1 MLRTSHLLD
10 NLVIVMNKIS
20 NKNTRDFKRFI
31 FGVISV
37 ILMIFF
43 VLIFHFSTKYQPIDV
58 DAARN
63 TITGTYSIIIEEDF
77 KSFKSKDIPVL
88 VKDDKSIIQLG
99 NLNKLPKGTKP
110 GDKIKITGVYN
121 KKAVLNIRSS
131 TLTSVSKS
139 RTSNLSQINVRILPV
154 NLRYNNTNAFTKEQ
168 MQNVLNGNNNPISA
182 DRFMQKV
189 SKGRFKLG
197 EVKVEDWYKIDTKDI
212 PTNDVCTVYD
222 INTIINHLDEQY
234 NADVYNKNYQSL
246 IFIIDAEC
254 YTGGRA
260 VSRFETGQGYIYL
273 STQAFKEGVVVHEM
287 GHNLDIHHANSYDCA
302 TEAYDKPSNCASKEY
317 GNPFSVM
324 GLDVY
329 DNLFREFNGAERI
342 RAGWLNA
349 SEITKVTK
357 SGKYTIYPLSENT
370 TQPKVLEILKN
381 DIQDD
386 ERYYLDFRTPNAP
399 FDTIDSDL
407 YDGGNVT
414 GVGIQ
419 TIFTQTNN
427 PESAFRFYLRH
438 SQIIDN
444 TPQSFTGY
452 NEYYKD
458 FLDGR
463 LTKVGHEYYDKING
477 IKIKVVSIDNQK
489 VDLQIDFS
497 TSIPQTSNLI
507 TFRAKSSSE
516 DVKAHLWLRD
526 PSTGKYNIVK
536 DYNKTNSSFSTYS
549 FTENSGRVIKPEDVR
564 ISYTGFE
571 PTYQGQ
577 QFFLD
582 LMWLEINNVRY
593 LATDPD
599 VYSTGAWSKPKARC
613 AIGYPNVYTS
623 EYETP
628 TRLSC
633 QGTYFQFKKSENLP
647 IKLKN
652 MAVRANCDLSGDPEV
667 IITWD
672 SDKNSSVYFVDYCEG
687 TTCSPTTSLDGVP
700 EDSGQDG
707 IRRFYAHIDDPF
719 GLTPPPIAG
728 KTYKYRVE
736 GAKLSNGEYLV
747 GPWSD
752 TLSVTIPQNI
762 CN

>member
-1 MLRTSHLLD
+1 
-10 NLVIVMNKIS
+10 MNKIS

-154 NLRYNNTNAFTKEQ
+154 NLRNNNTNAFTKEQ

-254 YTGGRA
+254 YRGGRA

-273 STQAFKEGVVVHEM
+273 STDAFKEGVIAHEM
-287 GHNLDIHHANSYDCA
+287 GHNLDIHHANSYDCGL
-302 TEAYDKPSNCASKEY
+302 EMYGQSASCKTKEY
-317 GNPFSVM
+317 GSPFSVM

-342 RAGWLNA
+342 RAGWLNS
-349 SEITKVTK
+349 SEITKVTQ
-357 SGKYTIYPLSENT
+357 SGKYTIYPLSEVT
-370 TQPKVLEILKN
+370 TQPKVLEIMKS
-381 DIQDD
+381 DIQTD
-386 ERYYLDFRTPNAP
+386 ERYYIDFRTPTAP
-399 FDTIDSDL
+399 FDSIDSDL
-407 YDGGNVT
+407 YDGANVT

-419 TIFTQTNN
+419 TTFTQTYN
-427 PESAFRFYLRH
+427 PDSLFSGHLRH
-438 SQIIDN
+438 TQIIDF
-444 TPQSFTGY
+444 TPGSFIGF

-458 FLDGR
+458 FLDAR
-463 LTKVGHEYYDKING
+463 LTKVGNEYYDKING
-477 IKIKVVSIDNQK
+477 IKIKVLSITNQK
-489 VDLQIDFS
+489 VELQVDFTKS
-497 TSIPQTSNLI
+497 VPTSQNLI
-507 TFRAKSSSE
+507 TFRAKSSSPL
-516 DVKAHLWLRD
+516 VKAHLSLRD
-526 PSTGKYNIVK
+526 VTTGKYIKVK
-536 DYNKTNSSFSTYS
+536 DFSKLDTYYANYS
-549 FTENSGRVIKPEDVR
+549 HTETSDMSITPKDVR
-564 ISYTGFE
+564 ISYSGYDPNHPE
-571 PTYQGQ
+571 DSEY
-577 QFFLD
+577 LD
-582 LMWLEINNVRY
+582 LLWLEINNTRY
-593 LATDPD
+593 SATNAEA
-599 VYSTGAWSKPKARC
+599 YSTGAWNKLKLAC
-613 AIGYPNVYTS
+613 TAGYPNVYPA
-623 EYETP
+623 EFATP

-633 QGTYFQFKKSENLP
+633 PDKYFQFIKSESLP
-647 IKLKN
+647 VKLKN
-652 MAVRANCDLSGDPEV
+652 MAIRADCDLSRDPEIV
-667 IITWD
+667 ITWA
-672 SDKNSSVYFVDYCEG
+672 SDKNSAMYFVDYCEG

-752 TLSVTIPQNI
+752 TLSVTVPQNI